1 MLPRDTA
8 TCPKCRKTFQIPQN
22 GVDSLQRHFIV
33 QRLADKERERIRLQ
47 SFCDEHKDE
56 QQRMYC
62 YDCKDNIC
70 LICLRKK
77 HRSHNWDFI
86 PEVADIFRLR
96 IHDDVQQV
104 QSATSSVR
112 EKAELDTAKFCSD
125 VEAVKKQILAMD
137 DITKRSVDN
146 QVSDLLTKLQFVNSE
161 SSKWVENVKLAS
173 FTKVEEFYTDLQKLL
188 DGRPIDITGA
198 ASKLRD
204 RATELLN
211 SVTAVKYCPPHVTFT
226 PADVTQVQHLSLIGE
241 LTVATD
247 QQPGMPFLLY
257 WYRQSLYIM

>member
-1 MLPRDTA
+1 MATASPVADLATCPICFDLFEDAKTLPCLHAVCLRCLQGLCRDMLPGDTE

-22 GVDSLQRHFIV
+22 GVDSLQCHFIV

-112 EKAELDTAKFCSD
+112 EKAELDATKFCSE

-146 QVSDLLTKLQFVNSE
+146 QVSDLLTKLQMVNSE
-161 SSKWVENVKLAS
+161 SSKQVENVKLAS

-188 DGRPIDITGA
+188 DAGRST
-198 ASKLRD
+198 
-204 RATELLN
+204 N
-211 SVTAVKYCPPHVTFT
+211 
-226 PADVTQVQHLSLIGE
+226 
-241 LTVATD
+241 
-247 QQPGMPFLLY
+247 LY
-257 WYRQSLYIM
+257 HWSCL